1 MSGCIRLCSE
11 LSAWLRAASEPE
23 VLTFV
28 TTSERA
34 PREESSQQRDCYET
48 HRPHAALSAARRA
61 ACSVTLIKPAALAPN
76 YRNERGPKCRI
87 ASGMSGRMRLLRI
100 LYCASFG
107 RMPKWSWREGPP
119 ARSPGNPHSLPRAL
133 SRGSEFCAV
142 IDRDRRRL
150 AIPWRSHAR
159 HFGELTYFNQ
169 RSEPW
174 FCCCCAA
181 CLRNDCK

>member
-107 RMPKWSWREGPP
+107 RTAEMVLARGP
-119 ARSPGNPHSLPRAL
+119 APRPVPEIRTHYHAL
-133 SRGSEFCAV
+133 NRGEVNSV
-142 IDRDRRRL
+142 
-150 AIPWRSHAR
+150 P
-159 HFGELTYFNQ
+159 
-169 RSEPW
+169 
-174 FCCCCAA
+174 
-181 CLRNDCK
+181 